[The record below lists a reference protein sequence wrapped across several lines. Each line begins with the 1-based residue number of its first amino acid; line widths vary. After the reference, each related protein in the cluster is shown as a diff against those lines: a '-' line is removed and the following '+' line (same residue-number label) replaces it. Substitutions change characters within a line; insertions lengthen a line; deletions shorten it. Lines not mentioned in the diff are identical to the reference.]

1 MTDSND
7 RFIVNLYPA
16 DRRMSDTPFSISYKK
31 ATEYRVIDRTDG
43 TTKSFWSMKLAKQYM
58 KNIIDNHKG

>member
-16 DRRMSDTPFSISYKK
+16 DRRMSDTPFNISYKK
-31 ATEYRVIDRTDG
+31 AKEYRVIDRTDG

-58 KNIIDNHKG
+58 KNILDKGAD

>member
-7 RFIVNLYPA
+7 RFIVNVYLTE
-16 DRRMSDTPFSISYKK
+16 RRMNDNPFSVAYKK
-31 ATEYRVIDRTDG
+31 ASEYRVIDRTDG